1 MSEVIAMPLFG
12 FAFGLVLSTVLTATA
27 FAADGDTSGEQL
39 FNNNCRT
46 CHSWKEGDNR
56 LGPSLHGIVGRK
68 AGSISGYAFS
78 PSMKQANITW
88 DEATLDKFIA
98 SPDSVVTGNN
108 MKPFNGISDAQTR
121 QKIIEFLKSK

>member
-1 MSEVIAMPLFG
+1 MPLFG

>member
-1 MSEVIAMPLFG
+1 MPLFG

-46 CHSWKEGDNR
+46 CPSWTEGDNR
-56 LGPSLHGIVGRK
+56 LGPSLQGIVGRK

>member
-1 MSEVIAMPLFG
+1 MPLFG
-12 FAFGLVLSTVLTATA
+12 FAFGLVLSTVVTATA